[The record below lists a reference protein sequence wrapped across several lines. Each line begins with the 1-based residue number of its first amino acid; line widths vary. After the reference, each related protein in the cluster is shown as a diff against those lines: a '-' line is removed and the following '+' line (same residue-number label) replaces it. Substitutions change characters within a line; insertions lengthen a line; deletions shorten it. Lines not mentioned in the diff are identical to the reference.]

1 MDYER
6 VYGLSDA
13 LLSLRP
19 NSAWSLTGDD
29 YSGLNW
35 MDENTAAP
43 TEEECLAEVARLQAE
58 YDLLKYQRDRKK
70 EYPALE
76 EQLDIMYHQGYEGWH
91 AIIEAIKLKYP
102 KPVELV
108 ANIATLEPFNGDYD
122 SYEINKQSITS
133 IINEINF
140 E

>member
-1 MDYER
+1 MDYVRKFEI
-6 VYGLSDA
+6 SDA

-19 NSAWSLTGDD
+19 GSAWSLTGNG

-35 MDENTAAP
+35 MDTTQTPP

-58 YDLLKYQRDRKK
+58 YDLLQYQRDRKK

-76 EQLDIMYHQGYEGWH
+76 EQLDIMYHQGYEGWK

-102 KPVELV
+102 KPAELV
-108 ANIATLEPFNGDYD
+108 DGEL
-122 SYEINKQSITS
+122 
-133 IINEINF
+133 
-140 E
+140 